1 MSRMVNKETFV
12 QKALEVHGDR
22 YNYHKVVYEK
32 SDIKVE
38 IECRIHGTFLQT
50 PNKHTQKRG
59 CPKCA
64 IKRSKILQRKTKNSF
79 MVDLENVWG
88 VDFYLTD
95 KIVYNGCFNKIELGC
110 KEEGHGYFFITPD
123 ALLRGHGC
131 PICGKIKNL
140 YNLLSKDKLTNVE
153 MAKSVDAYI
162 YLMLFN
168 NFFKIGVSTNLKTRV
183 RQAKCELM
191 EAPKEVKVIKS
202 NLFEAFTIESVILKN
217 YSNFSVKNDIDDN
230 VSGKTE
236 FLSLNC
242 LNVVL
247 SEYNWFTLN

>member
-1 MSRMVNKETFV
+1 MCN
-12 QKALEVHGDR
+12 
-22 YNYHKVVYEK
+22 
-32 SDIKVE
+32 
-38 IECRIHGTFLQT
+38 
-50 PNKHTQKRG
+50 
-59 CPKCA
+59 
-64 IKRSKILQRKTKNSF
+64 KRSKILQRKTKNSF

-183 RQAKCELM
+183 RQAKCELR

>member
-1 MSRMVNKETFV
+1 MSRVLNKETFV
-12 QKALEVHGDR
+12 QKALEVHGDK
-22 YNYHKVVYEK
+22 YDYHKVVYEK
-32 SDIKVE
+32 SNIKVE
-38 IECRIHGTFLQT
+38 IECRIHGVFLQT
-50 PNKHTQKRG
+50 PNKHMQKRG

-64 IKRSKILQRKTKNSF
+64 IKNKKILQKKTKDSF
-79 MVDLENVWG
+79 IVDLESVWG
-88 VDFYLTD
+88 VGFYSTN
-95 KIVYNGCFNKIELGC
+95 KIVYNGCFEKIEVGC
-110 KEEGHGYFFITPD
+110 REEKHGYFQITPD
-123 ALLRGHGC
+123 ALLRNQGC

-183 RQAKCELM
+183 RQAKCELI